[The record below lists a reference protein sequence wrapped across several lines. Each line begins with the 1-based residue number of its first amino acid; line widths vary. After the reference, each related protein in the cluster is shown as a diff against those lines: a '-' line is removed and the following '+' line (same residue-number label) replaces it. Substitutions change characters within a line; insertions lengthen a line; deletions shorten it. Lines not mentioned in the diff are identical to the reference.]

1 MKTNYQIGSNP
12 SREQTEGVPLDGFQ
26 DPTGEYPSIDYNN
39 SSSINE
45 AARGTKIH
53 ELYLAA
59 GDVNVPL
66 DLPPLA
72 PSVYPHSQIKE
83 TESGHV
89 VEYDDTPGNERVL
102 IKHRTG
108 AGVEMRQ
115 DGTVVVSATN
125 NRIEVTGGDQTI
137 IVEGK
142 GTIVYHGNLDLKVTG
157 DYNVNVGGD
166 YNLNVEG
173 NYNQSVYMDK
183 DTHVH
188 MDTIYQTN
196 RSKSELTLE
205 NELHTVLG
213 YREQNV
219 KAYLKTQVQGP
230 ITSHTDQDMIVT
242 AFKNMSHTA
251 DNVNVTGRD
260 LTVNGTD
267 GNIGG
272 DNIEFIGPMYM
283 GPKGAITG
291 DGSGAA
297 FYGSF
302 YGQATEALVADKA
315 DQANKAGTAARGPS
329 GTGASIKLSMSNEGR
344 DRPLPVTNVLEKV
357 LTESGYKLQT
367 IKIDPDETLKSER
380 LFEDK
385 YSNIFDKEPTI
396 AELRSAM
403 RDPSHRSKLG
413 QKLSGTEI
421 STSYTNKTPKKI
433 GRTSPK
439 SGNSRFGYEP
449 IGNAIMN
456 RGKKFKL

>member
-1 MKTNYQIGSNP
+1 MKTSKQLGSNP
-12 SREQTEGVPLDGFQ
+12 AREQTEGVPLDGFQ
-26 DPTGEYPSIDYNN
+26 DPTGEYPRNEYNN
-39 SSSINE
+39 SSSINQ

-59 GDVNVPL
+59 GDVDVSL
-66 DLPPLA
+66 DLPPLS
-72 PSVYPHSQIKE
+72 PSVFPHSQVKE

-89 VEYDDTPGNERVL
+89 VEYDDTPGNERIL

-125 NRIEVTGGDQTI
+125 NRIEVTGGDQTT
-137 IVEGK
+137 IVEGN
-142 GTIVYHGNLDLKVTG
+142 GTIVYHGNLDLEVTG

-166 YNLNVEG
+166 YNLTVEG

-183 DTHVH
+183 DTRVH

-219 KAYLKTQVQGP
+219 KVYKKTQVQGP
-230 ITSHTDQDMIVT
+230 ITSHTDQDMVVT
-242 AFKNMSHTA
+242 AYQNMSHTA

-260 LTVNGTD
+260 LTVNGVD

-291 DGSGAA
+291 SGSGAA

-315 DQANKAGTAARGPS
+315 DEANKAGSAPSGPA
-329 GTGASIKLSMSNEGR
+329 GTGASIKLSMDNEGR
-344 DRPLPVTNVLEKV
+344 DRPLPTEGVLEKV
-357 LTESGYKLQT
+357 LTESGYKLQV
-367 IKIDPDETLKSER
+367 IKVDPDDRLKAER
-380 LFEDK
+380 LFDDK
-385 YSNIFDKEPTI
+385 YSNIFDKEPTL

-403 RDPSHRSKLG
+403 RDPANRSKLG
-413 QKLSGTEI
+413 SKLSGTEI
-421 STSYTNKTPKKI
+421 SATYNNPTPKKI

-439 SGNSRFGYEP
+439 TGSSRFGYEP
-449 IGNAIMN
+449 IGNAIVN